1 MVDCIYCNDKGMSKP
16 TCGLYGGLCPGIIEA
31 CEGREPRIT
40 EKDGYEPIPDCAY
53 SHDDDLRDLLMCSKW
68 GGPDTCIG
76 YVNCSEY
83 RPKGEE
89 KPLSSIHLPKCKHR
103 ALHRPEYCGGPCT
116 TAEGFK
122 CVGET
127 MCLLYEE
134 GNETTATSNFEKEY
148 VKSLIPT
155 TDDAYDVVFKPSH
168 YTEGRKYEPKD
179 VIRDWELN
187 FNLGNTV
194 KYVARAG
201 RKDDILQDLKKAR
214 QYLDF
219 EIEYLEKE
227 REEK

>member
-1 MVDCIYCNDKGMSKP
+1 MLDDDCIYCQEIPTTDPNMPERRCMYYAATDKKDVDICVGIMRCRYYAPKNKVGATPYKHEDLKDYYDPDSKP
-16 TCGLYGGLCPGIIEA
+16 SHYDWDLNCNLENTVRNENGGLCSGIIEA
-31 CEGREPRIT
+31 CEGREPRTT
-40 EKDGYEPIPDCAY
+40 E
-53 SHDDDLRDLLMCSKW
+53 
-68 GGPDTCIG
+68 T
-76 YVNCSEY
+76 
-83 RPKGEE
+83 EE
-89 KPLSSIHLPKCKHR
+89 
-103 ALHRPEYCGGPCT
+103 
-116 TAEGFK
+116 
-122 CVGET
+122 
-127 MCLLYEE
+127 
-134 GNETTATSNFEKEY
+134 N
-148 VKSLIPT
+148 
-155 TDDAYDVVFKPSH
+155 YDVISKPSH